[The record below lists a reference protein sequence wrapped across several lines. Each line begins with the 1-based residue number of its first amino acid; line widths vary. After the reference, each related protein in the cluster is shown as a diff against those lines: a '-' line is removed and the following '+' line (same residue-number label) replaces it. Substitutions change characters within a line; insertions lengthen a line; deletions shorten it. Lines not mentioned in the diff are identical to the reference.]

1 MSTTRLYHSWFRQIE
16 QIWAHLRL
24 TQRRNMTYLLIGL
37 YLSKS
42 VLLNQ
47 IALKIP
53 GPAVELSIQRRLSRF
68 LDNPAIR
75 VRPCY
80 DPLITPLLTQLS
92 LNGVVRLLV
101 DGSKVGAG
109 HQLLMVSVAYRRRAI
124 PVAWTWVKGVRGHSS
139 AWVQNAL
146 LAHVQALLP
155 PGAQVL
161 LVGDSEFG
169 AVEVLRQVE
178 KWHWQYVLR
187 QKASHLLQLPGQE
200 WQAFGSVLQKAGPS
214 RWLGQGLLT
223 QAHAYP
229 TQLLAHWAR
238 REKQPWLLATN
249 LPTQEAA
256 LKAYRVRMWIEEMF
270 GDLKGHGFDLEST
283 HLRHFLK
290 LSRLTLAVVLL
301 YFWLVAF
308 GAHIIKV
315 GLRRLVDRN
324 DRRDLSIFQIGLRS
338 LERRLTNDQPILLS
352 FRFY

>member
-1 MSTTRLYHSWFRQIE
+1 MSTTRLYHSWFHQIE
-16 QIWAHLRL
+16 QMWAHLRL
-24 TQRRNMTYLLIGL
+24 TQRRNLTYLLVGL

-47 IALKIP
+47 IALKLP
-53 GPAVELSIQRRLSRF
+53 GAAVELSAQRRLSRF

-80 DPLITPLLTQLS
+80 DPLITPVLTQLS
-92 LNGVVRLLV
+92 LQGGVRLIV

-124 PVAWTWVKGVRGHSS
+124 PVAWTWVKGARGHSS
-139 AWVQNAL
+139 AWVQKAL

-187 QKASHLLQLPGQE
+187 QKASHLIQLPGQA
-200 WQAFGSVLQKAGPS
+200 WQPLGSVLQKAGQS
-214 RWLGQGLLT
+214 RWLGTGLLT
-223 QAHAYP
+223 QTHAYP
-229 TQLLAHWAR
+229 TQLVAHWAR

-249 LPTQEAA
+249 LPTKAA
-256 LKAYRVRMWIEEMF
+256 TLKAYRVRMWIEEMF

-290 LSRLTLAVVLL
+290 LARLTLAVVLL

-308 GAHIIKV
+308 GSQIIKV

-338 LERRLTNDQPILLS
+338 LERRLTNDQPIRLS